1 MVFFG
6 RYLISQNQIQTYT
19 KMHQFLIYSGGG
31 GGGIAPNPS
40 AKRTCGCRIIILI

>member
-19 KMHQFLIYSGGG
+19 KMYQFLIYSG